1 MIYAGFFF
9 LLTLQLI
16 IMSKDIFGRERE
28 LCLLFIKNNKSH
40 GLSFDFTISNSSVDL
55 IVRYSKPGEWDQEKG
70 RRNID
75 RLWKIFNLAFIG
87 YNSHCNVVT
96 YRTNMHFV
104 TEYSF
109 TMLKFNVENF
119 RSTEFAAKYDNTY

>member
-1 MIYAGFFF
+1 MIFVGFFF
-9 LLTLQLI
+9 LLTLQVI

-28 LCLLFIKNNKSH
+28 LCNKSH
-40 GLSFDFTISNSSVDL
+40 GLSFDFSISNSSVEL
-55 IVRYSKPGEWDQEKG
+55 IVRYSKQDQWDREKG

-75 RLWKIFNLAFIG
+75 CLWKNFNLAFIR
-87 YNSHCNVVT
+87 YNSHCNVLT

-109 TMLKFNVENF
+109 TMLKFNIENF
-119 RSTEFAAKYDNTY
+119 HSAEFEKYNNTY

>member
-1 MIYAGFFF
+1 MIYVGFFY

-28 LCLLFIKNNKSH
+28 LCLLFIKNKKSN
-40 GLSFDFTISNSSVDL
+40 GLSFDFSISNSSVDL
-55 IVRYSKPGEWDQEKG
+55 IVRYSNPDEWDQEKG
-70 RRNID
+70 RKNID
-75 RLWKIFNLAFIG
+75 RLWKNFNLAFIG

-96 YRTNMHFV
+96 YRTNMQFV

-109 TMLKFNVENF
+109 TMLKFNYENF
-119 RSTEFAAKYDNTY
+119 HSAEFAKYNNTY

>member
-1 MIYAGFFF
+1 MIFVGFFF
-9 LLTLQLI
+9 LLTLQVI

-40 GLSFDFTISNSSVDL
+40 GLSFDFSISNSSVEL
-55 IVRYSKPGEWDQEKG
+55 IVRYSKEDQWDQEKG

-75 RLWKIFNLAFIG
+75 RLWKNFNLAFIG
-87 YNSHCNVVT
+87 YNSHCNVLR

-109 TMLKFNVENF
+109 TMLKINIENF
-119 RSTEFAAKYDNTY
+119 HSAEFEKYNNTY

>member
-1 MIYAGFFF
+1 M
-9 LLTLQLI
+9 
-16 IMSKDIFGRERE
+16 
-28 LCLLFIKNNKSH
+28 LFIKNNKSH

-75 RLWKIFNLAFIG
+75 RLWKNFNLAFIG
-87 YNSHCNVVT
+87 YNSHCNVT

-119 RSTEFAAKYDNTY
+119 HSTEFAAKYDNTY

>member
-55 IVRYSKPGEWDQEKG
+55 IVRYSKPGEWDQEKEEG
-70 RRNID
+70 I
-75 RLWKIFNLAFIG
+75 LIAFGKILILLLLDII
-87 YNSHCNVVT
+87 VT
-96 YRTNMHFV
+96 V
-104 TEYSF
+104 
-109 TMLKFNVENF
+109 ML
-119 RSTEFAAKYDNTY
+119 